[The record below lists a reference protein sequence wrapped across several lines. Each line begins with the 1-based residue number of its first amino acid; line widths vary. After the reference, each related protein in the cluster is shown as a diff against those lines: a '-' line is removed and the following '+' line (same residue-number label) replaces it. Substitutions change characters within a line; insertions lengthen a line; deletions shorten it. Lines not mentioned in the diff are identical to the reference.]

1 MKLRNEL
8 DEAKFMLK
16 SYDLKT
22 KISQSISSIEIPSY
36 NALSYSTTEKP
47 IYTTCYTSSKYNI
60 PSLFGFKFFY

>member
-22 KISQSISSIEIPSY
+22 KISQSISNIEIPSY
-36 NALSYSTTEKP
+36 NAVNYSTAEKP
-47 IYTTCYTSSKYNI
+47 IYSSCYTSSKYNL
-60 PSLFGFKFFY
+60 PSLFEFKLYF